1 MRFPDEKPF
10 RDDLPVSRSPSCQIS
25 GSSSRNYVRNF
36 QSQKSN
42 METLAQFQQMLA
54 MANLTGDDGLF
65 SLFAQAISKLQAD
78 VEANRRNVIQ
88 LSNTILDLS
97 KELAEAKSTIATL
110 TKEAIVNETCER
122 EEESKKVLLR
132 NVPKNMI
139 RKIGGRQRNL
149 MRSVNSYVKSL
160 SGSLLPSFDERDLR
174 YTKIV
179 SNRNHELSILIHF
192 TSSSDAQK
200 FKHRLDLREGRS
212 LSMRGGKT
220 RLQRWN
226 SVRAEIPDGGESVDK
241 DRGYL
246 GTPSSSEDNDR
257 DLSTGRPE
265 RKVRFELPKEE
276 RNKEKLQK
284 EKRQPYDPWGAWND
298 FVGPG
303 PILAIPLIEVTPMT
317 NPPPTKEGGYS
328 AL

>member
-1 MRFPDEKPF
+1 M
-10 RDDLPVSRSPSCQIS
+10 
-25 GSSSRNYVRNF
+25 
-36 QSQKSN
+36 
-42 METLAQFQQMLA
+42 
-54 MANLTGDDGLF
+54 
-65 SLFAQAISKLQAD
+65 
-78 VEANRRNVIQ
+78 
-88 LSNTILDLS
+88 
-97 KELAEAKSTIATL
+97 
-110 TKEAIVNETCER
+110 
-122 EEESKKVLLR
+122 
-132 NVPKNMI
+132 
-139 RKIGGRQRNL
+139 NL

-160 SGSLLPSFDERDLR
+160 SGSLLPSFDERDVR

-200 FKHRLDLREGRS
+200 FKYRLDLQEGRS

-226 SVRAEIPDGGESVDK
+226 SAQAETPEEMETVNNDRGYGGTSSASEDK
-241 DRGYL
+241 DR
-246 GTPSSSEDNDR
+246 
-257 DLSTGRPE
+257 DLTVGLPE
-265 RKVRFELPKEE
+265 RKVELRGEKEK

-284 EKRQPYDPWGAWND
+284 GKKEKRQPHDPWGAWND

-317 NPPPTKEGGYS
+317 HPTPTKEGGYS